1 MKAFFNFQ
9 TVQSRPVLSD
19 RNWCSV
25 GVLIAGGLALKQ
37 WMKKLVDQFDMDWG
51 GAQTPEGESKK
62 SAGPTLTEDRATLLY
77 FLDVYNKHLFEI
89 QNHSVRKVRA
99 KLDTFAKEL
108 VQASPEEAEKTMF
121 RLRQFIS
128 SYRIDEYSYVQ
139 NTFDDFKRIIWD
151 FADHLGEEAHAEDS
165 SQADINQSLE
175 GLREAVESNSIE
187 ELRAKSREFINFYLK
202 HQTNKNDRRSKRME
216 SIKKNLTTV
225 KKQLMEANQTA
236 RRDHMTGAHNRRSYD
251 EQVRRY
257 LQLQDI
263 DKEPMTLILLDIDFF
278 KKINDAYGHDIGDF
292 VLKECVRLLQESF
305 SREEDFI
312 ARLGGE
318 EFGVIL
324 PGCNVEAAVKMA
336 DEAMARIRKEVFVQ
350 DNLEIRFTVSM
361 GIAQYSPGESP
372 DNWYKRA
379 DEALYNSK
387 QTGRNKH
394 TIAAAPTGMK
404 RVA

>member
-1 MKAFFNFQ
+1 MK
-9 TVQSRPVLSD
+9 T
-19 RNWCSV
+19 
-25 GVLIAGGLALKQ
+25 

-51 GAQTPEGESKK
+51 GAHPNSEDGGTSKK
-62 SAGPTLTEDRATLLY
+62 SNGPVLTEDRATLIY
-77 FLDVYNKHLFEI
+77 ILDVYNKHLFEI

-108 VQASPEEAEKTMF
+108 VQSNPEEAEKALF
-121 RLRQFIS
+121 RIRQFIS

-151 FADHLGEEAHAEDS
+151 FADHLSEEAHQEDS

-175 GLREAVESNSIE
+175 GLREAVESNSIDD
-187 ELRAKSREFINFYLK
+187 LRAKSREFINFYLK
-202 HQTNKNDRRSKRME
+202 HQTTKNDRRSKRME

-278 KKINDAYGHDIGDF
+278 KKINDNYGHDFGDF

-318 EFGVIL
+318 EFAVIL
-324 PGCNVEAAVKMA
+324 PGCDVEAAVKMA
-336 DEAMARIRKEVFVQ
+336 EEAMARIRKEAFVHEDQ
-350 DNLEIRFTVSM
+350 TIRFTVSM
-361 GIAQYSPGESP
+361 GIAEYSPGENP

-379 DEALYNSK
+379 DEALYESK

-394 TIAAAPTGMK
+394 SLAAKPGIK

>member
-1 MKAFFNFQ
+1 MK
-9 TVQSRPVLSD
+9 T
-19 RNWCSV
+19 
-25 GVLIAGGLALKQ
+25 

-51 GAQTPEGESKK
+51 GAHPNSEDGTAKKPNTPV
-62 SAGPTLTEDRATLLY
+62 LTEDRATLLY
-77 FLDVYNKHLFEI
+77 ILDVYNKHLFEI

-108 VQASPEEAEKTMF
+108 VQANPEEAEKTMF
-121 RLRQFIS
+121 RIRQFIS

-151 FADHLGEEAHAEDS
+151 FADHLSEEAHAEDS

-187 ELRAKSREFINFYLK
+187 DLRAKSREFINFYLK
-202 HQTNKNDRRSKRME
+202 HQTTKNDRRSKRME

-263 DKEPMTLILLDIDFF
+263 DKEPMTLIILDIDFF
-278 KKINDAYGHDIGDF
+278 KKINDNYGHDFGDF

-324 PGCNVEAAVKMA
+324 PGCNVEAATKMA
-336 DEAMARIRKEVFVQ
+336 DEAMARIRKEAFVHENQ
-350 DNLEIRFTVSM
+350 TIRFTVSM

-379 DEALYNSK
+379 DEALYESK
-387 QTGRNKH
+387 QTGRNKYSLASKPG
-394 TIAAAPTGMK
+394 IK

>member
-1 MKAFFNFQ
+1 M
-9 TVQSRPVLSD
+9 
-19 RNWCSV
+19 
-25 GVLIAGGLALKQ
+25 KQ

-51 GAQTPEGESKK
+51 STPEGKEGKP
-62 SAGPTLTEDRATLLY
+62 APVLTEDRATLMY
-77 FLDVYNKHLFEI
+77 ILDIYNKHLFEI

-108 VQASPEEAEKTMF
+108 VQQDPEQIEKTLF

-128 SYRIDEYSYVQ
+128 SYRIDEYTYVQ

-151 FADHLGEEAHAEDS
+151 FADHLGEEAQIEDTA
-165 SQADINQSLE
+165 QGDMNQSLE
-175 GLREAVESNSIE
+175 QLREAVESNSIE

-202 HQTNKNDRRSKRME
+202 HQSTKDERRSKRME

-225 KKQLMEANQTA
+225 KKQLMEANQTM
-236 RRDHMTGAHNRRSYD
+236 RRDHLTGAHNRRSYD

-257 LQLQDI
+257 LQLHEI
-263 DKEPMTLILLDIDFF
+263 DGDPMSLIILDIDFF
-278 KKINDAYGHDIGDF
+278 KKINDGFGHDVGDF
-292 VLKECVRLLQESF
+292 ILKECVRLLEESF

-324 PGCNVEAAVKMA
+324 PGCNQEAAIKMA
-336 DEAMARIRKEVFVQ
+336 EEAMARIRKEVFVH
-350 DNLEIRFTVSM
+350 DGKELRFTVSM
-361 GIAQYSPGESP
+361 GIAEVCKNEGADS
-372 DNWYKRA
+372 WYKRA
-379 DEALYNSK
+379 DEALYESK
-387 QTGRNKH
+387 QTGRNKY
-394 TIAAAPTGMK
+394 TLAKGTQIK

>member
-1 MKAFFNFQ
+1 MK
-9 TVQSRPVLSD
+9 TWV
-19 RNWCSV
+19 
-25 GVLIAGGLALKQ
+25 
-37 WMKKLVDQFDMDWG
+37 KKLVEQFDMDWG
-51 GAQTPEGESKK
+51 TSSNGKDAQ
-62 SAGPTLTEDRATLLY
+62 GPVLTEDRATLLY
-77 FLDVYNKHLFEI
+77 ILDIYNKHLFEI

-108 VQASPEEAEKTMF
+108 VQPDTEATEKTLF

-128 SYRIDEYSYVQ
+128 SYRIDEYTYVQ

-151 FADHLGEEAHAEDS
+151 FADHLSEEAHVEEA
-165 SQADINQSLE
+165 SQGDINQSLE
-175 GLREAVESNSIE
+175 QLREAVESNSIE

-202 HQTNKNDRRSKRME
+202 HQSTKNERRSKRME

-225 KKQLMEANQTA
+225 KKQLMEANQTM

-257 LQLQDI
+257 LQLHEI
-263 DKEPMTLILLDIDFF
+263 DKDPMTLILLDIDFF

-292 VLKECVRLLQESF
+292 VLKECVRLLNESF

-318 EFGVIL
+318 EFAVIL
-324 PGCNVEAAVKMA
+324 PGCNVDSAIKMA
-336 DEAMARIRKEVFVQ
+336 EEAMNRIRKEVFVQ
-350 DNLEIRFTVSM
+350 DKLEIRFTISM
-361 GIAQYSPGESP
+361 GIAEITPGETADS
-372 DNWYKRA
+372 WYKRA
-379 DEALYNSK
+379 DEALYESK
-387 QTGRNKH
+387 QTGRNKF
-394 TIAAAPTGMK
+394 TLAKSPQIK